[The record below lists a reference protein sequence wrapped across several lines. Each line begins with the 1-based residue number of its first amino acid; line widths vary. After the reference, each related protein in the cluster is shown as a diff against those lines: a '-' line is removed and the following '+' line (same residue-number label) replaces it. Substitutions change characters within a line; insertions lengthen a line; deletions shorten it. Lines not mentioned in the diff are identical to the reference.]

1 MMLFEPGQIGSLKIK
16 NRIVMAPMFAVGMN
30 SPSPNLGYSQRGIDY
45 YVARA
50 KGGVGLIITGIT
62 CPNEKLEKSCGY
74 PLVNNA
80 WRDTLWLNE
89 LSEAVHDYG
98 AKIFVQF
105 SAGLGCQGPPDPNL
119 PHGGLVAPSPI
130 PAFFD
135 PNIICR
141 ELTTAEIEELVYD
154 FGYGASLIANAGI
167 DGLEIHAHQGYLLTE
182 FLSPRTNKRT
192 DKYGGDLDGRLRI
205 MIELFE
211 AVKKAA
217 GADYPVTFR
226 YGLTDHLEGEI
237 EGARGVEEGLEI
249 ARKLEA
255 VGINGFHIDAGVYE
269 TNNWAQPPTTQPDG
283 CLVYLAEMAKKAVNV
298 PIITVGKLGNPEL
311 AESVLKA
318 GKADFIALGRPLLA
332 DPDWPNKV
340 REGRIE
346 DIRPCL
352 GDNEGCLARV
362 FAGKHISCTVNPQ
375 TGKERNLALT
385 PADEKKSVV
394 IVGGGPAGMEAAR
407 VAALRGHKVTLI
419 ERGYELGGNLVAA
432 AVPEFKR
439 EYRRLINYYVTQL
452 RKLDVSTKLGIEAT
466 AELVLSMSPDV
477 VFIAIGGRPLVPDM
491 PGVDKDIVITAVEL
505 LLNKPQI
512 GQSVIIV
519 GGNLV
524 GTEVALYLGR
534 QGKSV
539 TIVECLDKIMRDMY
553 WINALDIQRRFDGL
567 ESDRLNVKILTNT
580 EAVEVV
586 DDGLVVAKKSGER
599 RTLKA
604 DAIVLAVGMTSN
616 DDRLSK
622 ALDGK
627 VKEVYHI
634 GDCVSPGKVI
644 DAVWRG
650 FRTAR
655 LI

>member
-16 NRIVMAPMFAVGMN
+16 NRIVMAPMFAVGMT
-30 SPSPNLGYSQRGIDY
+30 SPSPNLGFSQRGIDY
-45 YVARA
+45 YSARA
-50 KGGVGLIITGIT
+50 KGGIGLITTGLI

-74 PLVNNA
+74 PMVNA
-80 WRDTLWLNE
+80 WSDILWLSE
-89 LSEAVHDYG
+89 LAEAVHDYG

-105 SAGLGCQGPPDPNL
+105 SAGLGCQGPPNPDL

-135 PNIICR
+135 PNVICR
-141 ELTTAEIEELVYD
+141 ELTTEEIEELVYD
-154 FGYGASLIANAGI
+154 FGHGASLIANAGI
-167 DGLEIHAHQGYLLTE
+167 DGIEIHAHQGYLLTE
-182 FLSPRTNKRT
+182 FLTPRTNKRT
-192 DKYGGDLDGRLRI
+192 DEYGGDLDGRLRI
-205 MIELFE
+205 IIELVHV
-211 AVKKAA
+211 VKKAA
-217 GADYPVTFR
+217 GADYPVTVR

-237 EGARGVEEGLEI
+237 EGARGVDEGLEI

-255 VGINGFHIDAGVYE
+255 VGVDGLHIDAGVYE

-283 CLVYLAEMAKKAVNV
+283 CLVYVAEMAKKAVRV
-298 PIITVGKLGNPEL
+298 PIIAVGKLGNPEL

-332 DPDWPNKV
+332 DPNWPNKV
-340 REGRIE
+340 KEGRID

-375 TGKERNLALT
+375 TGNERNFTLT

-394 IVGGGPAGMEAAR
+394 IVGGGPGGMEAAR
-407 VAALRGHKVTLI
+407 VAALRGHKVTLV
-419 ERGYELGGNLVAA
+419 EKGYELGGNLIAA
-432 AVPEFKR
+432 AVPEFKY
-439 EYRRLINYYVTQL
+439 EYRRLIDYYVTQL
-452 RKLDVSTKLGIEAT
+452 RKLGVSTKLGIEAT

-477 VFIAIGGRPLVPDM
+477 VFIATGSRPLVPNI

-505 LLNKPQI
+505 LLDKPQI

-524 GTEVALYLGR
+524 GAEVALYLGG
-534 QGKSV
+534 QGKRV
-539 TIVECLDKIMRDMY
+539 TIVECLDKIMRNMD

-567 ESDRLNVKILTNT
+567 ESDRLDVKILTNT

-586 DDGLVVAKKSGER
+586 DDGLVVSEKSGKR

-604 DAIVLAVGMTSN
+604 DTIVLAVGMVSN
-616 DDRLSK
+616 EDRLSE
-622 ALDGK
+622 ALRGE

-644 DAVWRG
+644 DAVWKG

-655 LI
+655 LV

>member
-1 MMLFEPGQIGSLKIK
+1 MVLFEPGQIGSLKIK
-16 NRIVMAPMFAVGMN
+16 NRIVMAPMFAVGMT
-30 SPSPNLGYSQRGIDY
+30 SPSPNLGFSQRGIDY
-45 YVARA
+45 YSARA
-50 KGGVGLIITGIT
+50 KGGVGLITTGLI

-74 PLVNNA
+74 PMVNA
-80 WRDTLWLNE
+80 WSDILWLSE
-89 LSEAVHDYG
+89 LAEAVHDYG

-105 SAGLGCQGPPDPNL
+105 SAGLGCQGPPNPDL

-135 PNIICR
+135 PNVICR
-141 ELTTAEIEELVYD
+141 ELTTEEIEELVYD
-154 FGYGASLIANAGI
+154 FGHGASLIANAGI
-167 DGLEIHAHQGYLLTE
+167 DGIEIHAHQGYLLTE
-182 FLSPRTNKRT
+182 FLTPRTNKRT
-192 DKYGGDLDGRLRI
+192 DEYGGDLDGRLRI
-205 MIELFE
+205 IIGLVH

-217 GADYPVTFR
+217 GADYPVTVR

-237 EGARGVEEGLEI
+237 EGARGVDEGLEI

-255 VGINGFHIDAGVYE
+255 VGVDGLHIDAGVYE

-283 CLVYLAEMAKKAVNV
+283 CLVYVAEMAKKAVRV
-298 PIITVGKLGNPEL
+298 PIIAVGKLGNPEL

-332 DPDWPNKV
+332 DPNWPNKV
-340 REGRIE
+340 KEGRID

-375 TGKERNLALT
+375 TGNERNFTLT

-394 IVGGGPAGMEAAR
+394 IVGGGPGGMEAAR
-407 VAALRGHKVTLI
+407 VAALRGHKVTLV
-419 ERGYELGGNLVAA
+419 EKGYELGGNLIAA
-432 AVPEFKR
+432 AVPEFKY
-439 EYRRLINYYVTQL
+439 EYRRLIDYYVTQL
-452 RKLDVSTKLGIEAT
+452 RKLGVSTKLGIEAT

-477 VFIAIGGRPLVPDM
+477 VFIATGSRPLVPNI

-505 LLNKPQI
+505 LLDKPQI

-524 GTEVALYLGR
+524 GAEVALYLGG
-534 QGKSV
+534 QGKMV
-539 TIVECLDKIMRDMY
+539 TIVECLDKIMRNMD

-567 ESDRLNVKILTNT
+567 ESDRLDVKILTNT

-586 DDGLVVAKKSGER
+586 DDGLVVSEKSGKR

-604 DAIVLAVGMTSN
+604 DNIVLAVGMVSN
-616 DDRLSK
+616 EDRLSE
-622 ALDGK
+622 ALRGE

-634 GDCVSPGKVI
+634 GDCVSLGKVI
-644 DAVWRG
+644 DAVWKG

-655 LI
+655 LV

>member
-16 NRIVMAPMFAVGMN
+16 NRIVMAPMFAVGMT
-30 SPSPNLGYSQRGIDY
+30 SPCPNFGFSQRGIDY
-45 YVARA
+45 YTARA
-50 KGGVGLIITGIT
+50 KGGVGLITTGLI

-74 PLVNNA
+74 PMVNA
-80 WRDTLWLNE
+80 WSDILWLSE
-89 LSEAVHDYG
+89 LAEAVHDYG

-105 SAGLGCQGPPDPNL
+105 SAGLGCQGPPNPDL

-135 PNIICR
+135 PNVICR
-141 ELTTAEIEELVYD
+141 ELTTEEIEELVYD
-154 FGYGASLIANAGI
+154 FGHGASLIANAGI
-167 DGLEIHAHQGYLLTE
+167 DGIEIHAHQGYLLTE
-182 FLSPRTNKRT
+182 FLTPRTNKRT
-192 DKYGGDLDGRLRI
+192 DEYGGDLDGRLRI
-205 MIELFE
+205 IIELVHV
-211 AVKKAA
+211 VKKAA
-217 GADYPVTFR
+217 GADYPVTVR

-237 EGARGVEEGLEI
+237 EGARGVDEGLEI

-255 VGINGFHIDAGVYE
+255 VGVDGLHIDAGVYE

-283 CLVYLAEMAKKAVNV
+283 CLVYVAEMAKKAVRV
-298 PIITVGKLGNPEL
+298 PIIAVGKLGNPEL

-332 DPDWPNKV
+332 DPNWPNKV
-340 REGRIE
+340 KEGRID

-375 TGKERNLALT
+375 TGNERNFTLT

-394 IVGGGPAGMEAAR
+394 IVGGGPGGMEAAR
-407 VAALRGHKVTLI
+407 VAALRGHKVTLV
-419 ERGYELGGNLVAA
+419 EKGYELGGNLIAA
-432 AVPEFKR
+432 AVPEFKY
-439 EYRRLINYYVTQL
+439 EYRRLIDYYVTQL
-452 RKLDVSTKLGIEAT
+452 MKLGVSTKLGIEAT

-477 VFIAIGGRPLVPDM
+477 VFIATGSRPLVPNI

-505 LLNKPQI
+505 LLDKPQI

-524 GTEVALYLGR
+524 GAEVALYLGG
-534 QGKSV
+534 QGKRV
-539 TIVECLDKIMRDMY
+539 TIVECLDNIMRDMD

-567 ESDRLNVKILTNT
+567 ESDRLDVKILTNT

-586 DDGLVVAKKSGER
+586 DDGLVVSEKSGKR

-604 DAIVLAVGMTSN
+604 DTIVLAVGMVSN
-616 DDRLSK
+616 EDRLSE
-622 ALDGK
+622 ALRGE

-644 DAVWRG
+644 DAVWKG

-655 LI
+655 LV

>member
-1 MMLFEPGQIGSLKIK
+1 MVLFEPGQIGSLKIK
-16 NRIVMAPMFAVGMN
+16 NRIVMAPMFAVGMT
-30 SPSPNLGYSQRGIDY
+30 SPSPNLGFSQRGIDY
-45 YVARA
+45 YSARA
-50 KGGVGLIITGIT
+50 KGGVGLITTGLI

-74 PLVNNA
+74 PMVNA
-80 WRDTLWLNE
+80 WSDILWLSE
-89 LSEAVHDYG
+89 LAEAVHDYG

-105 SAGLGCQGPPDPNL
+105 SAGLGCQGPPNPDL

-135 PNIICR
+135 PNVICR
-141 ELTTAEIEELVYD
+141 ELTTEEIEELVYD
-154 FGYGASLIANAGI
+154 FGHGASLIANAGI
-167 DGLEIHAHQGYLLTE
+167 DGIEIHAHQGYLLTE
-182 FLSPRTNKRT
+182 FLTPRTNKRT
-192 DKYGGDLDGRLRI
+192 DEYGGDLDGRLRI
-205 MIELFE
+205 IIELVHV
-211 AVKKAA
+211 VKKAA
-217 GADYPVTFR
+217 GADYPVTVR

-237 EGARGVEEGLEI
+237 EGARGVDEGLEI

-255 VGINGFHIDAGVYE
+255 VGVDGLHIDAGVYE

-283 CLVYLAEMAKKAVNV
+283 CLVYVAEMAKKAVRV
-298 PIITVGKLGNPEL
+298 PIIAVGKLGNPEL

-332 DPDWPNKV
+332 DPNWPNKV
-340 REGRIE
+340 KEGRID

-375 TGKERNLALT
+375 TGNERNFTLT

-394 IVGGGPAGMEAAR
+394 IVGGGPGGMEAAR
-407 VAALRGHKVTLI
+407 VAALRGHKVTLV
-419 ERGYELGGNLVAA
+419 EKGYELGGNLIAA
-432 AVPEFKR
+432 AVPEFKY
-439 EYRRLINYYVTQL
+439 EYRRLIDYYVTQL
-452 RKLDVSTKLGIEAT
+452 RKLGVSTKLGIEAT

-477 VFIAIGGRPLVPDM
+477 VFIATGSRPLVPNI

-505 LLNKPQI
+505 LLDKPQI

-524 GTEVALYLGR
+524 GAEVALYLGG
-534 QGKSV
+534 QGKRV
-539 TIVECLDKIMRDMY
+539 TIVECLDNIMRDMD

-567 ESDRLNVKILTNT
+567 ESDRLDVKILTNT

-586 DDGLVVAKKSGER
+586 DDGLVVSEKSGKR

-604 DAIVLAVGMTSN
+604 DTIVLAVGMVSN
-616 DDRLSK
+616 EDRLSE
-622 ALDGK
+622 ALRGE

-644 DAVWRG
+644 DAVWKG

-655 LI
+655 LV